1 MENFITEEEMRD
13 IKLQCLHL
21 AARYPQECIHT
32 LMDNAEELFMFICG
46 FERQY
51 KEQEKQEEIN
61 PEEN

>member
-1 MENFITEEEMRD
+1 MGTYTDEELRD

-32 LMDNAEELFMFICG
+32 LMDNAEELFMFVCG

-51 KEQEKQEEIN
+51 HDKE
-61 PEEN
+61 PEVNSDPESN